1 MTFLVAPPPSDVTL
15 DPVHVDSI
23 ADLAAYLARQVD
35 DTDYADVAA
44 RVWADFLDPLYGPD
58 GRVVL
63 EPVGEKR
70 LRAVD
75 AEDVALAEPPFE
87 TTHGLDSGTINPTTF
102 KNGVVVDVAQ
112 AAMAAVPSDLDLH
125 RRRTIVAATHV
136 NDDTVALDEP
146 WRNVDEGYCRWR
158 VLQVPQL
165 NRYAEGIVHALALYL
180 AESAHALEH
189 ADDVSDLLVLD
200 GPLYPVELLNWRDRD
215 AELRALAEE
224 LQPRSIVE
232 NYVRLVESFVERD
245 VPVCGFVKNPA
256 SKRVVGTLREG
267 DHGIDVPWTDDTAF
281 FTRLLERRTAD
292 TRTDDAPNHG
302 PENRRTDEL
311 TFTSWFV
318 SRGGVDATVAAD
330 GDAYGVKRRLDP
342 ELYETCFF
350 VVYEPRT
357 DVLYR
362 VETPYA
368 FARDPDTR
376 EAIARQFL
384 GEVAARRGPPEAV
397 AKADELARIG
407 ATEKSSLRQRFA
419 EALDTDEVRRYDDL
433 RWGGEE

>member
-1 MTFLVAPPPSDVTL
+1 VTL

-35 DTDYADVAA
+35 DTDHVDVAA

-58 GRVVL
+58 GRVIL
-63 EPVGEKR
+63 EPVGQKR
-70 LRAVD
+70 LRAAD
-75 AEDVALAEPPFE
+75 AEDVALAPAPFE

-102 KNGVVVDVAQ
+102 KNGLVVDVAQ
-112 AAMAAVPSDLDLH
+112 AAMASVPSDLDLH
-125 RRRTIVAATHV
+125 RRRSIVAATHV

-146 WRNVDEGYCRWR
+146 WRAVDEGYCRWR

-189 ADDVSDLLVLD
+189 AEAVSDLLVLD

-215 AELRALAEE
+215 AELQALAEE

-232 NYVRLVESFVERD
+232 NYIRLVESFVERD
-245 VPVCGFVKNPA
+245 VPICGFVKNPA

-267 DHGIDVPWTDDTAF
+267 DRGVDVPWTDDTAL
-281 FTRLLERRTAD
+281 FTRLLERRTND
-292 TRTDDAPNHG
+292 TQAGDGPTRG
-302 PENRRTDEL
+302 PESRRTDEL

-330 GDAYGVKRRLDP
+330 GDAYGVDRHLEP

-350 VVYEPRT
+350 VIYEPQT

-376 EAIARQFL
+376 EAIARQFV

-397 AKADELARIG
+397 AKADGLARIS
-407 ATEKSSLRQRFA
+407 ATEKASLRQRFA
-419 EALDTDEVRRYDDL
+419 ETLDTDEVRRYDDV
-433 RWGGEE
+433 RWGDEGS

>member
-1 MTFLVAPPPSDVTL
+1 VTL

-35 DTDYADVAA
+35 DTDHVDVAA

-58 GRVVL
+58 GRTVV

-75 AEDVALAEPPFE
+75 AESVALAEPPFE
-87 TTHGLDSGTINPTTF
+87 TTYGLDSGTINPTTF
-102 KNGVVVDVAQ
+102 KNGLVVDVAQ

-125 RRRTIVAATHV
+125 RHRTIVAAAHV
-136 NDDTVALDEP
+136 NDDTIPLDEP
-146 WRNVDEGYCRWR
+146 WRDVDEGYCRRR

-189 ADDVSDLLVLD
+189 ADEVSDLLVLD

-215 AELRALAEE
+215 AELQALAEE
-224 LQPRSIVE
+224 LQPRSVVE
-232 NYVRLVESFVERD
+232 NYLRLVESFVERG
-245 VPVCGFVKNPA
+245 VPLCGFVKNPA
-256 SKRVVGTLREG
+256 STRIVGTLRDG
-267 DHGIDVPWTDDTAF
+267 GHGIDVPWTDDTALL
-281 FTRLLERRTAD
+281 TRLLERPA
-292 TRTDDAPNHG
+292 DDAEGVERRNHG
-302 PENRRTDEL
+302 PDARRTDEL

-330 GDAYGVKRRLDP
+330 GDAYGVERKLDP
-342 ELYETCFF
+342 ECYETCFCA
-350 VVYEPRT
+350 VYEPRT

-362 VETPYA
+362 IETPYA

-376 EAIARQFL
+376 EAIVRHLL
-384 GEVAARRGPPEAV
+384 GDVAARRGPPEAV
-397 AKADELARIG
+397 AKADGLARIG
-407 ATEKSSLRQRFA
+407 ATEKASLRQRFA
-419 EALDTDEVRRYDDL
+419 ETLDSDEVRRYDDV
-433 RWGGEE
+433 RWGDEE

>member
-1 MTFLVAPPPSDVTL
+1 MTL

-35 DTDYADVAA
+35 DTDHVDVAA
-44 RVWADFLDPLYGPD
+44 RIWADFLDPLYGPD
-58 GRVVL
+58 GRTVV

-75 AEDVALAEPPFE
+75 AKDVALAEPPFE

-102 KNGVVVDVAQ
+102 KNGLVVDVAQ

-125 RRRTIVAATHV
+125 RHRTIVAAAQV
-136 NDDTVALDEP
+136 NDDTIPLDEA
-146 WRNVDEGYCRWR
+146 WRDVDEGYCRRR

-189 ADDVSDLLVLD
+189 ADAVSELLVLD

-245 VPVCGFVKNPA
+245 VPLCGFVKNPA
-256 SKRVVGTLREG
+256 SKRIVGTLREG
-267 DHGIDVPWTDDTAF
+267 DRGIDVPYTDDTAL
-281 FTRLLERRTAD
+281 FTRLLERRA
-292 TRTDDAPNHG
+292 DDADRSHG

-330 GDAYGVKRRLDP
+330 GDAYGVERRLDP

-350 VVYEPRT
+350 AVYEPRT

-376 EAIARQFL
+376 EAIASQIL
-384 GEVAARRGPPEAV
+384 GGVAARRGPPEAV
-397 AKADELARIG
+397 AKADGLARIS
-407 ATEKSSLRQRFA
+407 ATEKSARRTRFA
-419 EALDTDEVRRYDDL
+419 ETLDSDEVRRYDDV
-433 RWGGEE
+433 RWGEVE

>member
-1 MTFLVAPPPSDVTL
+1 VTL

-23 ADLAAYLARQVD
+23 ADLAAYLARNVD
-35 DTDYADVAA
+35 DADHGDVAA
-44 RVWADFLDPLYGPD
+44 RVWADFLDPLYDPD
-58 GRVVL
+58 GRAVL

-75 AEDVALAEPPFE
+75 AEDIALADTPFE

-102 KNGVVVDVAQ
+102 KNGLVVDLAQ
-112 AAMAAVPSDLDLH
+112 AAMAAAPSDLDLH
-125 RRRTIVAATHV
+125 RRRSIVAATHV
-136 NDDTVALDEP
+136 NDDTVALEEP
-146 WRNVDEGYCRWR
+146 WRTVDEGYCRWR
-158 VLQVPQL
+158 VLQVPRV

-180 AESAHALEH
+180 AESSHALEH
-189 ADDVSDLLVLD
+189 AEEVSDLLVLD

-224 LQPRSIVE
+224 LQPRSVVE
-232 NYVRLVESFVERD
+232 NYVRLVESFVDRD
-245 VPVCGFVKNPA
+245 VPLCGFVKNPA
-256 SKRVVGTLREG
+256 SKRIVGTLREG
-267 DHGIDVPWTDDTAF
+267 DRGIDVPWTDDTAF
-281 FTRLLERRTAD
+281 FTRLLERRT
-292 TRTDDAPNHG
+292 DDGRGSRRHG
-302 PENRRTDEL
+302 PEDRVTDEL

-330 GDAYGVKRRLDP
+330 GDAYGVERRLDP

-350 VVYEPRT
+350 TVYEPQT

-368 FARDPDTR
+368 FARNEDTR
-376 EAIARQFL
+376 EAIARQVV

-397 AKADELARIG
+397 AKADGLARIS
-407 ATEKSSLRQRFA
+407 APEKSSLRKRFA
-419 EALDTDEVRRYDDL
+419 ETLDTDEVRRYDDV
-433 RWGGEE
+433 RWGEIE

>member
-1 MTFLVAPPPSDVTL
+1 MTL

-23 ADLAAYLARQVD
+23 ADLAAYLARNVD
-35 DTDYADVAA
+35 DADHGDVAA

-58 GRVVL
+58 GRAVL

-70 LRAVD
+70 LHAVGV
-75 AEDVALAEPPFE
+75 EDVALAEDPFE

-102 KNGVVVDVAQ
+102 KNGLVVDVAQ
-112 AAMAAVPSDLDLH
+112 AAMAATPSNLDLH
-125 RRRTIVAATHV
+125 RRRSIVAATHV
-136 NDDTVALDEP
+136 NDDTVPLDEP
-146 WRNVDEGYCRWR
+146 WRSVDEGYCRWR
-158 VLQVPQL
+158 VLQVPRV

-180 AESAHALEH
+180 AESSHALEH
-189 ADDVSDLLVLD
+189 ADEVSDLLVLD

-245 VPVCGFVKNPA
+245 VPLCGFVKNPA

-267 DHGIDVPWTDDTAF
+267 DRGIDVPWTDDAAL
-281 FTRLLERRTAD
+281 FTRLLERRTED
-292 TRTDDAPNHG
+292 GDGRQHG
-302 PENRRTDEL
+302 PEDRRTDEL

-330 GDAYGVKRRLDP
+330 GDAYGVERRLDP

-350 VVYEPRT
+350 AVYEPRT

-368 FARDPDTR
+368 FARDEDTR
-376 EAIARQFL
+376 EAIARQIL
-384 GEVAARRGPPEAV
+384 GGVAARRGPPEAV
-397 AKADELARIG
+397 AKADGLARIS
-407 ATEKSSLRQRFA
+407 AAEKSSLRQRFV
-419 EALDTDEVRRYDDL
+419 ETLDADEVRRYDDV
-433 RWGGEE
+433 RWGDAE

>member
-1 MTFLVAPPPSDVTL
+1 MTL

-23 ADLAAYLARQVD
+23 ADLAAYLARNVD
-35 DTDYADVAA
+35 DTDHVDVAA
-44 RVWADFLDPLYGPD
+44 RVWADFLDPLYDPD
-58 GRVVL
+58 GRAVL

-75 AEDVALAEPPFE
+75 AEDVALADAPFE

-102 KNGVVVDVAQ
+102 KNGLVVDLAQ
-112 AAMAAVPSDLDLH
+112 AAMAAAPSDLDLH
-125 RRRTIVAATHV
+125 RRRSIVAATHV
-136 NDDTVALDEP
+136 NDDTVALEEP
-146 WRNVDEGYCRWR
+146 WRTVDEGYCRWR
-158 VLQVPQL
+158 VLQVPRV

-180 AESAHALEH
+180 AESSHALEH
-189 ADDVSDLLVLD
+189 ADAVSDLLVLD

-215 AELRALAEE
+215 AELQALAEE

-232 NYVRLVESFVERD
+232 NHIRLVESFVERD
-245 VPVCGFVKNPA
+245 VPLCGFVKNPA
-256 SKRVVGTLREG
+256 SKRIVGTLRAG
-267 DHGIDVPWTDDTAF
+267 DRGIDVPWTDDTAL
-281 FTRLLERRTAD
+281 FTQLLERRA
-292 TRTDDAPNHG
+292 DDADDGRRRG

-330 GDAYGVKRRLDP
+330 GDAYGVERRLDP
-342 ELYETCFF
+342 ALYETCFF
-350 VVYEPRT
+350 AVYEPQT

-368 FARDPDTR
+368 FARDEETR
-376 EAIARQFL
+376 EAIARQIL

-397 AKADELARIG
+397 AKADGLARIS
-407 ATEKSSLRQRFA
+407 ASEKSSLRQRFA
-419 EALDTDEVRRYDDL
+419 ETLDTDEVRRYDDV
-433 RWGGEE
+433 RWGEVE